1 MARINRHI
9 TDFLKY
15 SRPAALELQPVD
27 LRAEAEDA
35 LRIIE
40 VQAAE
45 KGIETGVEVAGV
57 LPPVLADKDTLRSA
71 LTNLVINGL
80 QAIDGAG
87 GNIVIRLYAEEGHFA
102 RVEIADTG
110 RGIAPENISKVFE
123 PYYSTKDT
131 GTGLGLAIVR
141 KAIEDHGGTV
151 SVRSKQGSGTTFT
164 ITLPTGQTV
173 EDKKGR

>member
-1 MARINRHI
+1 M
-9 TDFLKY
+9 
-15 SRPAALELQPVD
+15 
-27 LRAEAEDA
+27 
-35 LRIIE
+35 
-40 VQAAE
+40 
-45 KGIETGVEVAGV
+45 
-57 LPPVLADKDTLRSA
+57 
-71 LTNLVINGL
+71 
-80 QAIDGAG
+80 
-87 GNIVIRLYAEEGHFA
+87 
-102 RVEIADTG
+102 
-110 RGIAPENISKVFE
+110 FE